1 MRLML
6 TFRADNPA
14 LEHSTNSVKDGGAR
28 FINADTLADY
38 VALLEAEAT
47 EAA

>member
-1 MRLML
+1 ML

-28 FINADTLADY
+28 FITADTLADY